1 LIPWLFFCF
10 GFWGITPTFRDFK
23 GDIKVS
29 LRQKEL
35 DNKHPPKHKRIFLM
49 MVLITLMRI
58 EKTQYSKGSSNYVF
72 GIVIAWGEKFNG

>member
-1 LIPWLFFCF
+1 
-10 GFWGITPTFRDFK
+10 
-23 GDIKVS
+23 
-29 LRQKEL
+29 
-35 DNKHPPKHKRIFLM
+35 M